1 MGENHMAKPTTE
13 TNTSNPAETALIGM
27 LSALNPATTQAWLDL
42 MQEGARFM
50 AKRLQQDVETQ
61 KALLA
66 CKSPAE
72 LMQVQTEFFKT
83 AAEQYADY
91 TTRLFKGAAQAAPVT
106 TTARKYDDVPV

>member
-1 MGENHMAKPTTE
+1 MAKPTADAS
-13 TNTSNPAETALIGM
+13 TSHPAETALLGM
-27 LSALNPATTQAWLDL
+27 LSAVNPATTKAWLDL
-42 MQEGARFM
+42 MQESARFM
-50 AKRLQQDVETQ
+50 TTRLQQDVETQ

-91 TTRLFKGAAQAAPVT
+91 TTRLFKGVAQSAPGKP
-106 TTARKYDDVPV
+106 TARKYDDVPL